1 MSIMRSA
8 REFFFGP
15 DDEAYYEYDEA
26 SDYDRREGYRE
37 PGARDDV
44 RDGGYRD
51 LPPRREAVAARDY
64 GYDREPLRET
74 GGARGREYDGYQAAV
89 APQVA
94 SAPAVNPNPTVIALS
109 LVSYDEARKMGEAF
123 RDGDVVVFEIT
134 DAERSVAKRII
145 DFSAGLCFAL
155 RGQMKNVTAKI
166 DTDRKIFAIV
176 PEHAQLTSIDLERA
190 AGLR

>member
-37 PGARDDV
+37 PGVRDDV

-74 GGARGREYDGYQAAV
+74 SGARGREYDGYQTAV

-94 SAPAVNPNPTVIALS
+94 SAPAVNPNPTVVPCLWSAMTRPAKWVRLSATAMLWFLKSPMQSGAWPSALLIS
-109 LVSYDEARKMGEAF
+109 
-123 RDGDVVVFEIT
+123 
-134 DAERSVAKRII
+134 
-145 DFSAGLCFAL
+145 L
-155 RGQMKNVTAKI
+155 RGCALPFVG
-166 DTDRKIFAIV
+166 R
-176 PEHAQLTSIDLERA
+176 
-190 AGLR
+190 

>member
-8 REFFFGP
+8 KEFFFGP
-15 DDEAYYEYDEA
+15 EDDAYYEYEEA
-26 SDYDRREGYRE
+26 ADYDRRDGYRDA
-37 PGARDDV
+37 PMRDDA

-51 LPPRREAVAARDY
+51 VPPRREVAGRDY
-64 GYDREPLRET
+64 GYDREPLREPEAAPAP
-74 GGARGREYDGYQAAV
+74 GRARSYDGYQAAP
-89 APQVA
+89 AA
-94 SAPAVNPNPTVIALS
+94 GPAVNPTPSVVALS
-109 LVSYDEARKMGEAF
+109 LVSYDEARKLGEAF

-134 DAERSVAKRII
+134 DAERGVAKRII

-155 RGQMKNVTAKI
+155 RGQMKNVTAKL

-176 PEHAQLTSIDLERA
+176 PEQAQVTSIDLERA